1 MFVLSVIGKKSR
13 MSVQGKPDSVP
24 QSYFDIIERDKDH
37 QCPPPLNHFC
47 VKVVSAAKLPS
58 RFGKFVAIG
67 YHQTSDDKE
76 HAAFVKGD
84 VVNKE
89 NVLVRIHSE
98 CLTGDAIGSLRC
110 DCRDQLEGALRKI
123 EEEGTGIVLYLRQEG
138 RGIGLT
144 NKLRAYALQD
154 QGMDTVEANLALGF
168 EDDQRDYHLAGHML
182 KSLGVKS
189 IRLLTNNPKK
199 LHELQKWQIE
209 ITERVK
215 HIYPENPFNIQ
226 YLETKKK
233 RSGHLLDP
241 EMTADQYIHQKH

>member
-1 MFVLSVIGKKSR
+1 MTDDQAFT
-13 MSVQGKPDSVP
+13 PVP
-24 QSYFDIIERDKDH
+24 KSYFDIIEKDKDH
-37 QCPPPLNHFC
+37 KCPPTMLHFC

-58 RFGKFVAIG
+58 RFGNFTAIG
-67 YHQTSDDKE
+67 FHQTSDDKE

-89 NVLVRIHSE
+89 NVLVRLHSE

-123 EEEGTGIVLYLRQEG
+123 EEEDEGIVLYLRQEG

-144 NKLRAYALQD
+144 NKLKAYALQD
-154 QGMDTVEANLALGF
+154 RGMDTVEANLALGF

-199 LHELQKWQIE
+199 LIELQKWQIE

-215 HIYPENPFNIQ
+215 HIYPDNPFNIQ
-226 YLETKKK
+226 YLDTKKK

-241 EMTADQYIHQKH
+241 EMTADEYLHQKH

>member
-1 MFVLSVIGKKSR
+1 
-13 MSVQGKPDSVP
+13 MSDQRTPDLIP

-58 RFGKFVAIG
+58 RFGNFVAIG
-67 YHQTSDDKE
+67 FHQTSDDKE

-84 VVNKE
+84 VVSKE

-110 DCRDQLEGALRKI
+110 DCRDQLKGALKKI
-123 EEEGTGIVLYLRQEG
+123 EEEGTGIVIYLRQEG

-144 NKLRAYALQD
+144 NKLKAYQLQD

-168 EDDQRDYHLAGHML
+168 ADDQRDYHLAGHML

-199 LHELQKWQIE
+199 LLELQKWEIE

-215 HIYPENPFNIQ
+215 HIYSPSPYNIK

-233 RSGHLLDP
+233 RSGHLLEP
-241 EMTADQYIHQKH
+241 NMTADPYLHQKH

>member
-1 MFVLSVIGKKSR
+1 MVNSQSFI
-13 MSVQGKPDSVP
+13 QIH
-24 QSYFDIIERDKDH
+24 QSYLDIIEKDKDH
-37 QCPPPLNHFC
+37 QCPPPMNHFC

-58 RFGKFVAIG
+58 RFGSFIAIG
-67 YHQTSDDKE
+67 FHQTSDDKE

-89 NVLVRIHSE
+89 NILVRLHSE

-110 DCRDQLEGALRKI
+110 DCRDQLEGALSKI
-123 EEEGTGIVLYLRQEG
+123 EEEGEGIVLYLRQEG

-144 NKLRAYALQD
+144 NKLKAYALQD

-168 EDDQRDYHLAGHML
+168 EDDERDYHLAGHML

-199 LHELQKWQIE
+199 LLELQKWQIK
-209 ITERVK
+209 ITERVT
-215 HIYPENPFNIQ
+215 HIFPENPFNVQ
-226 YLETKKK
+226 YLNTKKK
-233 RSGHLLDP
+233 LSGHLLDP
-241 EMTADQYIHQKH
+241 DMTADQFLHQKH

>member
-1 MFVLSVIGKKSR
+1 
-13 MSVQGKPDSVP
+13 MSNQQSLDSVP
-24 QSYFDIIERDKDH
+24 QSYFNIIEKDKEH
-37 QCPPPLNHFC
+37 KCPPPMNHFC

-58 RFGKFVAIG
+58 RFGNFVAIG
-67 YHQTSDDKE
+67 FHQTSDDKE

-89 NVLVRIHSE
+89 NILVRLHSE
-98 CLTGDAIGSLRC
+98 FLTGDAIGSLRC
-110 DCRDQLEGALRKI
+110 DCRDQLEGALKII
-123 EEEGTGIVLYLRQEG
+123 EEEGKGVVLYLRQEG

-144 NKLRAYALQD
+144 NKLKAYELQD

-168 EDDQRDYHLAGHML
+168 EDDQRDYHIAGHML
-182 KSLGVKS
+182 KSLNVKS

-199 LHELQKWQIE
+199 LLALQKWGIE

-215 HIYPENPFNIQ
+215 HIYPKNPFNLQ

-233 RSGHLLDP
+233 RSGHLLDSN
-241 EMTADQYIHQKH
+241 MSADQYLHQKH

>member
-1 MFVLSVIGKKSR
+1 MTDEQAFT
-13 MSVQGKPDSVP
+13 PVP
-24 QSYFDIIERDKDH
+24 KSYFDIIEKDKDH
-37 QCPPPLNHFC
+37 ICPPPMHHFC
-47 VKVVSAAKLPS
+47 VKVVSAATLPS
-58 RFGKFVAIG
+58 RFGNFIAIG
-67 YHQTSDDKE
+67 FHQTNDDKE

-89 NVLVRIHSE
+89 NVLVRLHSE

-110 DCRDQLEGALRKI
+110 DCRDQLEGALKKI
-123 EEEGTGIVLYLRQEG
+123 EEEENGIVLYLRQEG

-144 NKLRAYALQD
+144 NKLKAYALQD
-154 QGMDTVEANLALGF
+154 RGMDTVEANLALGF
-168 EDDQRDYHLAGHML
+168 EDDLRDYHLAGHML

-189 IRLLTNNPKK
+189 IKLLTNNPKK
-199 LHELQKWQIE
+199 LLELQKWQIE

-215 HIYPENPFNIQ
+215 HIYPENPFNLQ

-241 EMTADQYIHQKH
+241 EMTADEYIHQKH